1 MSTKQ
6 SSRMT
11 LADVLVRISGADL
24 PPKVKADTSSAV
36 RKVATILGTD
46 PGLIPVDPANLRRRL
61 EGISHQVAGVS
72 SGRWNNIRSLF
83 SKSIAMVTHML
94 PGRSVFPLLP
104 SWDALSNVENLN
116 FNRRTRLLPM
126 LRYFSERGVGPAEV
140 TLAHLED
147 YHQAIVQDRLRSKP
161 EKAWDGLVWAWN
173 ACLREVSGW
182 PQLAIPREQKRDTY
196 TFSWN
201 HYPASLQDDA
211 KAYLAVLSG
220 DLISD
225 EGPDKP
231 ARPAT
236 LATRERQLRMAAAA
250 AVHQGIS
257 PEELTS
263 LAALLTFERYQLILR
278 FFLNRNDGK
287 YSPQVGQMAYFLK
300 TVVKKHCKLGEEDLR
315 PFEKIVA
322 KLSSKNQSRGLTR
335 TNRDRLR
342 PFDDPQLVQQFLGL
356 PFQIREDVEKDT
368 KSPIKRRA
376 VRAQLAAAIAIVQ
389 IMPVRRGNLTDIDL
403 EKHLIVRGKRL
414 YLVIEPDDVKNDEPI
429 DFEFPAR
436 TRDLVAWYV
445 REYRPHLL
453 RAETTALF
461 PGEGPGPKS
470 AGTLAGQVKKVIRDY
485 LGIEFN
491 MHLFRHAG
499 VKMYLDVRPGNYEVM
514 RRVLA
519 HRSIE
524 TTSSTYAGTET
535 RSAGLH
541 FASVLA
547 ERRDSTELPARLRPP
562 RAPAATMVKKEG
574 KS

>member
-36 RKVATILGTD
+36 RKIATILCAD

-61 EGISHQVAGVS
+61 EGISHQVAGVGP
-72 SGRWNNIRSLF
+72 GRWNNIRSLF
-83 SKSIAMVTHML
+83 GKAIAMVTPLL

-104 SWDALSNVENLN
+104 SWDALSKDKDLD
-116 FNRRTRLLPM
+116 FNRRTRLLPL

-140 TLAHLED
+140 TLALLEE
-147 YHQAIVQDRLRSKP
+147 YRQAILQDRLRSKP
-161 EKAWDGLVWAWN
+161 EKAWEGLVWAWN
-173 ACLREVSGW
+173 ACLREVPGW

-250 AVHQGIS
+250 AVHQGIP

-278 FFLNRNDGK
+278 FFLNRNDGE

-300 TVVKKHCKLGEEDLR
+300 TVVKKHCKIKDEALR
-315 PFEKIVA
+315 RFEKIVA
-322 KLSSKNQSRGLTR
+322 KLSSKKKTRGLTR
-335 TNRDRLR
+335 KNRDRLR
-342 PFDDPQLVQQFLGL
+342 PFDDPQMVQKFLDL
-356 PFQIREDVEKDT
+356 PFQIREDVTDDT
-368 KSPIKRRA
+368 RSPIKRRA
-376 VRAQLAAAIAIVQ
+376 VRAQVAAAIAIVQ
-389 IMPVRRGNLTDIDL
+389 IMPVRRENLTEIDL
-403 EKHLIVRGKRL
+403 EKNLIVRGKRL
-414 YLVIEPDDVKNDEPI
+414 YLVIEPDDVKNDEPV
-429 DFEFPAR
+429 DFEFPAK
-436 TRDLVAWYV
+436 TRDLVVWYV

-453 RAETTALF
+453 RTETTALF
-461 PGEGPGPKS
+461 PGAGAGPKR
-470 AGTLAGQVKKVIRDY
+470 AGTLAGQVKKVICDY

-514 RRVLA
+514 RRVLG
-519 HRSIE
+519 HRSME

-535 RSAGLH
+535 RTAGLH

-547 ERRDSTELPARLRPP
+547 ERRESTDVPARLRLP
-562 RAPAATMVKKEG
+562 RAPTAGHAKKEG

>member
-36 RKVATILGTD
+36 RKIATILCAD

-61 EGISHQVAGVS
+61 EGISHQVAGVGP
-72 SGRWNNIRSLF
+72 GRWNNIRSLF
-83 SKSIAMVTHML
+83 GKAIAMVTPLL

-104 SWDALSNVENLN
+104 SWDALSKDKDLD
-116 FNRRTRLLPM
+116 FNRRTRLLPL
-126 LRYFSERGVGPAEV
+126 LRYFSERGVGPAVV
-140 TLAHLED
+140 TLALREE
-147 YHQAIVQDRLRSKP
+147 YRQAILQDRLRSKP
-161 EKAWDGLVWAWN
+161 EKAWEGLVWAWN
-173 ACLREVSGW
+173 ACLREVPGW

-250 AVHQGIS
+250 AVHQGIP

-278 FFLNRNDGK
+278 FFLNRNDGE

-300 TVVKKHCKLGEEDLR
+300 TVVKKHCKIKDEALR
-315 PFEKIVA
+315 RFEKIVA
-322 KLSSKNQSRGLTR
+322 KLSSKKKTRGLTR
-335 TNRDRLR
+335 KNRDRLR
-342 PFDDPQLVQQFLGL
+342 PFDDPQMVQKFLDL
-356 PFQIREDVEKDT
+356 PFQIREDVTDDT
-368 KSPIKRRA
+368 RSPIKRRA
-376 VRAQLAAAIAIVQ
+376 VRAQVAAAIAIVQ
-389 IMPVRRGNLTDIDL
+389 IMPVRRENLTEIDL
-403 EKHLIVRGKRL
+403 EKNLIVRGKRL
-414 YLVIEPDDVKNDEPI
+414 YLVIEPDDVKNDEPV
-429 DFEFPAR
+429 DFEFPAK
-436 TRDLVAWYV
+436 TRDLVVWYV

-453 RAETTALF
+453 RTETTALF
-461 PGEGPGPKS
+461 PGAGAGPKR
-470 AGTLAGQVKKVIRDY
+470 AGTLAGQVKKVICDY

-514 RRVLA
+514 RRVLG
-519 HRSIE
+519 HRSME

-535 RSAGLH
+535 RTAGLH

-547 ERRDSTELPARLRPP
+547 ERRESTDVPARLRLP
-562 RAPAATMVKKEG
+562 RAPTAGHAKKEG

>member
-36 RKVATILGTD
+36 RKIATILCAD

-61 EGISHQVAGVS
+61 EGISHQVAGVGP
-72 SGRWNNIRSLF
+72 GRWNNIRSLF
-83 SKSIAMVTHML
+83 GKAIAMVTPLL

-104 SWDALSNVENLN
+104 SWDALSKDKDLD
-116 FNRRTRLLPM
+116 FNRRTRLLPL
-126 LRYFSERGVGPAEV
+126 LRYFSERGVGPAVV
-140 TLAHLED
+140 TLALREE
-147 YHQAIVQDRLRSKP
+147 YRQAILQDRLRSKP
-161 EKAWDGLVWAWN
+161 EKAWEGLVWAWN
-173 ACLREVSGW
+173 ACLREVPGW

-250 AVHQGIS
+250 AVHQGIP

-278 FFLNRNDGK
+278 FFLNRNDGE

-300 TVVKKHCKLGEEDLR
+300 TVVKKHCKIKDEALR
-315 PFEKIVA
+315 RFEKIVA
-322 KLSSKNQSRGLTR
+322 KLSSKKKTRGLTR
-335 TNRDRLR
+335 KNRDRLR
-342 PFDDPQLVQQFLGL
+342 SFDDPQMVQKFLDL
-356 PFQIREDVEKDT
+356 PFQIREDVTDDT
-368 KSPIKRRA
+368 RSPIKRRA
-376 VRAQLAAAIAIVQ
+376 VRAQVAAAIAIVQ
-389 IMPVRRGNLTDIDL
+389 IMPVRRENLTEIDL
-403 EKHLIVRGKRL
+403 EKNLIVRGKRL
-414 YLVIEPDDVKNDEPI
+414 YLVIEPDDVKNDEPV
-429 DFEFPAR
+429 DFEFPAK
-436 TRDLVAWYV
+436 TRDLVVWYV

-453 RAETTALF
+453 RTETTALF
-461 PGEGPGPKS
+461 PGAGAGPKR
-470 AGTLAGQVKKVIRDY
+470 AGTLAGQVKKVICDY

-514 RRVLA
+514 RRVLG
-519 HRSIE
+519 HRSME

-535 RSAGLH
+535 RTAGLH

-547 ERRDSTELPARLRPP
+547 ERRESTDVPARLRLP
-562 RAPAATMVKKEG
+562 RAPTAGHAKKEG